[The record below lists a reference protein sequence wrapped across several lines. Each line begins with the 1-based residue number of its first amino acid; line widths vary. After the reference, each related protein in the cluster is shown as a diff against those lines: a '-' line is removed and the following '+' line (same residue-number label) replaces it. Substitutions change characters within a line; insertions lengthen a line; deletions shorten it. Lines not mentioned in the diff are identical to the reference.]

1 MLDAQHITKT
11 FLKGTPN
18 EHTALSDL
26 SLHLQDGDFVT
37 VIGSNGAG
45 KSTLFNAVAGTFLC
59 DSGKILLD
67 NENITYQKEHLR
79 AKNIGRIF
87 QDPMKG
93 TAPDLTVEE
102 NMALAYAKATRNILS
117 SAHRKKDMDY
127 FREKLEKLDMGL
139 ETRMRTKMG
148 QLSGGQRQAVTLLM
162 STMVTPKLLLLD
174 EHTAAL
180 DPVTAQ
186 KVMEITK
193 EIVKEHNITTM
204 MITHNINQALQT
216 GNRTIMLASGKI
228 VLDLQGEA
236 REKMTLPELLEAY
249 KEKAGKVLDNVSIM
263 DIAPTVTT
271 LLGISANRDWEGRS
285 LV

>member
-1 MLDAQHITKT
+1 MLDVQHITKT

-67 NENITYQKEHLR
+67 NENITYQKEHIR

-102 NMALAYAKATRNILS
+102 NMSLAYAKATRNILS

-139 ETRMRTKMG
+139 ENRMRTKMG

-249 KEKAGKVLDNVSIM
+249 K
-263 DIAPTVTT
+263 
-271 LLGISANRDWEGRS
+271 
-285 LV
+285 